1 MKLINKCLLSFWFAT
16 KIINLTSLEL
26 ALYFTYYHHHYSKI
40 FLYLFFFSSSSDT
53 HHLHGCHAVGI
64 NSLYVSF
71 LSEFQLKSLMLV
83 FNLLGDFYLIC
94 DYIAIFFLFLLHG
107 DFDIFRV
114 LFFSLSLFSLYL
126 ADELLD
132 IFIYIRKRF
141 IIQINSFHK
150 DGSAK
155 TSKV

>member
-1 MKLINKCLLSFWFAT
+1 MKSINKYLLSFWFAT

-83 FNLLGDFYLIC
+83 FLCILK
-94 DYIAIFFLFLLHG
+94 LFLLYSDKLH
-107 DFDIFRV
+107 FLSSRRFLFNLQLYRH
-114 LFFSLSLFSLYL
+114 FFSFSTSWRFWYLSCAF
-126 ADELLD
+126 
-132 IFIYIRKRF
+132 F
-141 IIQINSFHK
+141 
-150 DGSAK
+150 
-155 TSKV
+155 